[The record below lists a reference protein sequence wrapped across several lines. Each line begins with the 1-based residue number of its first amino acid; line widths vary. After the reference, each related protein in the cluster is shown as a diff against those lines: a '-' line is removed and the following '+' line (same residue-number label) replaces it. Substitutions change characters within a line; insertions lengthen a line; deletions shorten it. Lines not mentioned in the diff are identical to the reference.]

1 MWIEETKTG
10 YRVVERYKDAFG
22 KTKRVS
28 VTMKKNTPQ
37 ERNKAMSKLNNKIV
51 SLQQPKEDTATLGE
65 LIDEFREIKMRGLSG
80 NTKYNYE
87 SAFKRLL
94 KTYDENTDI
103 KTITTRQLNVMF
115 SNLGKVYKMSTLK
128 TYKVKIGTLF
138 NYAIEIELLIKN
150 PVDKVTLSS
159 DVQEEEKIKYLSKQ
173 QIKKLLSKLGNT
185 TMDNLTRFLLF
196 TGVRFGE
203 AVALTWEDIDLENK
217 IVTINKSYSLKDG
230 VKTPKTKS
238 SIRTID
244 LTDDIIDM
252 LKEMNT
258 VNYVFE
264 SIKGRHLSTATF
276 IHFLKKIDFDVHL
289 YPHLFRHTHISML
302 AELGVPIKA
311 IMDRV
316 GHSDSSTTLEIYTHV
331 TDGMRTQLIDKLNNY
346 CPIFAPKTNK
356 NS

>member
-1 MWIEETKTG
+1 MWIEETKNG
-10 YRVVERYKDAFG
+10 YRAVERYKDAFG

-28 VTMKKNTPQ
+28 VVMKKNTAQ
-37 ERNKAMSKLNNKIV
+37 ERNKAMAKLNNKIV

-65 LIDEFREIKMRGLSG
+65 LIDEFKNIKMRNLSG
-80 NTKYNYE
+80 SAKASY
-87 SAFKRLL
+87 SVAFKHLL

-103 KTITTRQLNVMF
+103 RTITTRQLNVLF
-115 SNLGKVYKMSTLK
+115 SNLGKVYKINTLK
-128 TYKVKIGTLF
+128 TYKIRISTLF
-138 NYAIEIELLIKN
+138 NYAIEIELLSKN

-159 DVQEEEKIKYLSKQ
+159 DVKEEEKIKYLSKQ
-173 QIKKLLSKLGNT
+173 QIEKLLSKLGNT

-203 AVALTWEDIDLENK
+203 AVALTWEDIDLDNK
-217 IVTINKSYSLKDG
+217 TATINKSYSLKDG
-230 VKTPKTKS
+230 VKAPKTKS

-244 LTDDIIDM
+244 LTDDIINM

-258 VNYVFE
+258 TNYVFE
-264 SIKGRHLSTATF
+264 SMKGKHLSLTTF
-276 IHFLKKIDFDVHL
+276 IKFLNRIDFDIYLH
-289 YPHLFRHTHISML
+289 PHLFRHTHISML